1 MATEPGPPRPAKGA
15 RPNLKDVAARAGV
28 SRATA
33 ARALGGYGY
42 SSREVMERVS
52 EAARELGYEV
62 NRIART
68 MRSGKSDIIGFV
80 CADISDAFFSSAMR
94 GICDVARRQGSKVIV
109 MNTDD
114 QLAQEQEATR
124 VLLSH
129 EVDGIVIT
137 PVSVREHAHIDAVTD
152 AGVPV
157 VSLDRQLS
165 DAGIDS
171 VVADNEDGT
180 AHAIG
185 HLIARGHRRIAFLGS
200 VQPEEPPSL
209 RIGKIRAS
217 VAGPSRP
224 SLDRIRGYLRT
235 LAGAGLPADR
245 DLIALVPQGSAP
257 ERRLEAV
264 AAVLA
269 LDDPPTALFTA
280 DSYMTKSAFS
290 LLSELGVRVP
300 EEMSLLGFD
309 DLEWTTL
316 VRPRISV
323 VVQPTYDMGR
333 TAAEQLFTKIAHPA
347 PAGGGRGRRT
357 VVPTRF
363 LDRDSV
369 GGSAI
374 DKGTGP

>member
-1 MATEPGPPRPAKGA
+1 MATEPGPRKPAKGA
-15 RPNLKDVAARAGV
+15 RPNIKDVAARAGV

-42 SSREVMERVS
+42 SSQEVMDRVTA
-52 EAARELGYEV
+52 AARELGYEP
-62 NRIART
+62 NRVART
-68 MRSGKSDIIGFV
+68 MRSGKSDIIGFI

-94 GICDVARRQGSKVIV
+94 GICDVALKQGSKVIV

-114 QLAQEQEATR
+114 QLAQEREAAR

-137 PVSVREHAHIDAVTD
+137 PVSVREHAHIDAVTE

-171 VVADNEDGT
+171 VIADNEAAT
-180 AHAIG
+180 AGAIE
-185 HLIARGHRRIAFLGS
+185 HLIGRGHRRIAYLGS
-200 VQPEEPPSL
+200 VQPEEPPRL
-209 RIGKIRAS
+209 RIGKSRTS

-224 SLDRIRGYLRT
+224 SLDRVRGYLRA
-235 LAGAGLPADR
+235 LSEAGLPADR
-245 DLIALVPQGSAP
+245 ELISLVSQGSSP
-257 ERRLEAV
+257 ESRMAAV

-269 LDDPPTALFTA
+269 LDDPPSALFTA
-280 DSYMTKSAFS
+280 DSYMTKSAFW
-290 LLSELGVRVP
+290 LLSDRGVEIP
-300 EEMSLLGFD
+300 GQMSLLGFD

-323 VVQPTYDMGR
+323 VVQSAYDMGR
-333 TAAEQLFTKIAHPA
+333 AAAEQLFAKLSEPGSD
-347 PAGGGRGRRT
+347 GGGKGRRT

-363 LDRDSV
+363 LERDSV
-369 GGSAI
+369 G
-374 DKGTGP
+374 DVR